1 MSREVVVRPVSGW
14 PMLVLNILLYPMA
27 AVGLIVTAISLENR
41 SIPVGGGILFV
52 VACVLLLV
60 VNGLV
65 SGGFIVLQPNVAAV
79 LTLFGKYSG
88 TVKEN
93 GFWWVNPF
101 MIKRRTSLR
110 SHNLNGDRLKVN
122 DKAGNPIEIAAV
134 IVWKVQDTFAACF
147 EVESYPDYVKV
158 QSESALRHLASSY
171 PYDSWEEGDEHGISL
186 RGNIDQVC
194 EALEVELTERLKK
207 AGVKVEEARLSHL
220 AYAPEIAEAMLRR
233 QQASAI
239 IAARRKIVDGAV
251 GMVQMALEHLS
262 KEGIVTLDE
271 ERKAQM
277 VSNLL
282 VVLCGEKEAHPV
294 INAGSLY

>member
-1 MSREVVVRPVSGW
+1 MSRENVVKPVSGW
-14 PMLVLNILLYPMA
+14 AMLVLNILLYPMA
-27 AVGLIVTAISLENR
+27 
-41 SIPVGGGILFV
+41 VGGFVMSAVALEKSTLPQGGGLLFLF
-52 VACVLLLV
+52 ACVALLV
-60 VNGLV
+60 LNGIV

-79 LTLFGKYSG
+79 LTLFGRYSG
-88 TVKEN
+88 AVKDN

-101 MIKRRTSLR
+101 MVKRKVSLR

-147 EVESYPDYVKV
+147 EVESYLDYVKV
-158 QSESALRHLASSY
+158 QSESALRHLASTY
-171 PYDSWEEGDEHGISL
+171 PYDSWEEGDEHAISL

-194 EALEVELTERLKK
+194 AALEQELSERLRK
-207 AGVKVEEARLSHL
+207 AGVRVEEARLSHL

-239 IAARRKIVDGAV
+239 IAARQKIVEGAV
-251 GMVQMALEHLS
+251 GMVQMALEKLSTQNIVHL
-262 KEGIVTLDE
+262 DD
-271 ERKAQM
+271 ERKAAM

-294 INAGSLY
+294 INAGTLY

>member
-1 MSREVVVRPVSGW
+1 MSRENVVRPLSGW
-14 PMLVLNILLYPMA
+14 AMLALNIILYPMGIA
-27 AVGLIVTAISLENR
+27 GFILTAISLENR
-41 SIPVGGGILFV
+41 SVPQGGGILFLFGCV
-52 VACVLLLV
+52 VLLV
-60 VNGLV
+60 CNGIM

-93 GFWWVNPF
+93 GFFWVNPF
-101 MIKRRTSLR
+101 MVKRRVSLR

-147 EVESYPDYVKV
+147 EVESYLDYVKV
-158 QSESALRHLASSY
+158 QSESALRHLASTY
-171 PYDSWEEGDEHGISL
+171 PYDSWEEGDEHAISL

-194 EALEVELTERLKK
+194 AALERELSERLSK
-207 AGVKVEEARLSHL
+207 AGVRVEEARLSHL

-239 IAARRKIVDGAV
+239 IAARQKIVDGAV
-251 GMVQMALEHLS
+251 GMVQMALARLS
-262 KEGIVTLDE
+262 SEGIVTLDE
-271 ERKAQM
+271 ERKAAM